1 MARGKNKK
9 GFTLIEILMIV
20 AIIAIL
26 VSVVLVSL
34 FSARQK
40 SRDVSAFT
48 SFKSAAAP
56 AFACLASGLPN
67 IRLSEYTAPS
77 GGNSLCSVPSGA
89 DNSVWSDFSKTG
101 WSDFHW
107 CAPGYSGLAHPDP
120 TTCIA
125 YADGTCGGS
134 RGTGNF
140 CFMIQNDDD
149 KFIWCT
155 LDGCRKEGF

>member
-1 MARGKNKK
+1 MARKKNKK

-20 AIIAIL
+20 AIITIL
-26 VSVVLVSL
+26 VSVILISL
-34 FSARQK
+34 FSAKQK
-40 SRDVSAFT
+40 SQDVSAFT

-67 IRLSEYTAPS
+67 IQLTLPAIPS
-77 GGNSLCSVPSGA
+77 GGNPLCSDPNGA
-89 DNSVWSDFSKTG
+89 SNSVWPDFSKIG

-107 CAPGYSGLAHPDP
+107 CAPGYNNSVHPAD
-120 TTCIA
+120 CAA
-125 YADGTCGGS
+125 YADGACGGS

-140 CFMIQNDDD
+140 CFMIQNNSSN